1 MMRMHPLIL
10 HHQTILKSLALLVIF
25 FTSSADGS
33 TATDALIKKHQ
44 IPENKLSILLEDS
57 ESGERLININPNAS
71 RSPGS
76 VAKLFTAFAALDL
89 LGTDHQWKTDVF
101 IEGKIN
107 NQEAVDHLLIRG
119 GGDPSFSLEDLE
131 SLILEIRAKGIR
143 EIRDDI
149 YFDLS
154 FFRQRKKSTAQFDQ
168 SPLRPYN
175 TMHSSLIVNSNRIDL
190 LFNLNDET
198 GKPDITPLF
207 LPAGFKIQNNLSVGS
222 GNCRDFRSQVTFD
235 EKFRKQTLTILINGV
250 YPAQC
255 KSLDHDLA
263 ITRTEHYFFG
273 AFKKI
278 WLDSG
283 GIING
288 YYKKKNK
295 SDKHVLISEVFSDD
309 LSSAL
314 KLMIK
319 DSNNLTSRNI
329 FLSLPK
335 LSKRKELRN
344 SRKILYQSMKEND
357 IDWHFRN
364 IIDNGSGLS
373 RETRIKAKSV
383 MSLIQKI
390 DQGKKFSSIK
400 PMLPIS
406 GVDGT
411 LKNIYQ
417 SKSLRGQLRLK
428 TGTLNGVR
436 CLSGFITTKS
446 GKEYRFVFMHNNYD
460 AHDYELRS
468 FTTEL
473 LNMIVNESVT

>member
-1 MMRMHPLIL
+1 MHPLIL

-25 FTSSADGS
+25 FTNSADAS

-44 IPENKLSILLEDS
+44 VPESKLSILLEDS

-89 LGTDHQWKTDVF
+89 LGAGHQWKTDVF

-107 NQEAVDHLLIRG
+107 DQGVVDHLVIRG
-119 GGDPSFSLEDLE
+119 GGDPSFSVEDLE
-131 SLILEIRAKGIR
+131 SLILKIRAKGIR

-175 TMHSSLIVNSNRIDL
+175 TMHSSLIVNSNRLDL

-198 GKPDITPLF
+198 GKPDVMPLF
-207 LPAGFKIQNNLSVGS
+207 LPAGVKIENNLSVGS

-235 EKFRKQTLTILINGV
+235 EKFRNQTLTILINGV

-273 AFKKI
+273 VFKKI

-295 SDKHVLISEVFSDD
+295 SNKHVLIAEVFSDD

-319 DSNNLTSRNI
+319 DSDNLTSRNI

-364 IIDNGSGLS
+364 MIDNGSGLS

-390 DQGKKFSSIK
+390 DQGAKFSSIK

-436 CLSGFITTKS
+436 CLAGFITTKS

>member
-25 FTSSADGS
+25 FTNSADAS

-44 IPENKLSILLEDS
+44 VPESKLSILLEDS

-89 LGTDHQWKTDVF
+89 LGAGHQWKTDVF

-107 NQEAVDHLLIRG
+107 DQGAVDHLVIRG
-119 GGDPSFSLEDLE
+119 GGDPSFSVEDLE
-131 SLILEIRAKGIR
+131 SLILKIRAKGIR

-175 TMHSSLIVNSNRIDL
+175 TMHSSLIVNSNRLDL

-198 GKPDITPLF
+198 GKPDVTPLF
-207 LPAGFKIQNNLSVGS
+207 LPAGVKIENNLSVGS

-235 EKFRKQTLTILINGV
+235 EKFRNQTLTILINGV

-273 AFKKI
+273 VFKKI

-295 SDKHVLISEVFSDD
+295 SNKHVLIAEVFSDD

-319 DSNNLTSRNI
+319 DSDNLTSRNI

-364 IIDNGSGLS
+364 MIDNGSGLS

-390 DQGKKFSSIK
+390 DQGAKFSSIK

-417 SKSLRGQLRLK
+417 SKSLQGQLRLK
-428 TGTLNGVR
+428 TGTINGVR
-436 CLSGFITTKS
+436 CLAGFITTKS

>member
-1 MMRMHPLIL
+1 MHPLIL

-25 FTSSADGS
+25 FTNSADAS

-44 IPENKLSILLEDS
+44 VPESKLSILLEDS

-89 LGTDHQWKTDVF
+89 LGAGHQWKTDVF

-107 NQEAVDHLLIRG
+107 DQGVVDHLVIRG
-119 GGDPSFSLEDLE
+119 GGDPSFSVEDLE
-131 SLILEIRAKGIR
+131 SLILKIRAKGIR

-175 TMHSSLIVNSNRIDL
+175 TMHSSLIVNSNRLDL

-198 GKPDITPLF
+198 GKPDVMPLF
-207 LPAGFKIQNNLSVGS
+207 LPAGVKIENNLSVGS

-235 EKFRKQTLTILINGV
+235 EKFRNQTLTILINGV

-273 AFKKI
+273 VFKKI

-295 SDKHVLISEVFSDD
+295 SNKHVLIAEVFSDD

-319 DSNNLTSRNI
+319 DSDNLTSRNI

-344 SRKILYQSMKEND
+344 SRKILYQMMKEND

-364 IIDNGSGLS
+364 MIDNGSGLS

-390 DQGKKFSSIK
+390 DQGAKFSSIK

-436 CLSGFITTKS
+436 CLAGFITTKS

>member
-25 FTSSADGS
+25 FTNSADAS

-44 IPENKLSILLEDS
+44 VPESKLSILLEDS

-89 LGTDHQWKTDVF
+89 LGAGHQWKTDVF

-107 NQEAVDHLLIRG
+107 DQGAVDHLVIRG
-119 GGDPSFSLEDLE
+119 GGDPSFSVEDLQ
-131 SLILEIRAKGIR
+131 SLILKIRAKGIR

-149 YFDLS
+149 YFDQS

-175 TMHSSLIVNSNRIDL
+175 TMHSSLIVNSNRLDL
-190 LFNLNDET
+190 LFNLNDEA
-198 GKPDITPLF
+198 GKPDVTPLF
-207 LPAGFKIQNNLSVGS
+207 LPAGVKIENNLSVGS

-235 EKFRKQTLTILINGV
+235 EKFRNQTLTILINGV

-273 AFKKI
+273 VFKKI

-295 SDKHVLISEVFSDD
+295 SNKHLLIAEVFSDD

-319 DSNNLTSRNI
+319 DSDNLTSRNI

-364 IIDNGSGLS
+364 MIDNGSGLS

-390 DQGKKFSSIK
+390 DQGAKFSSIK

-436 CLSGFITTKS
+436 CLAGFITTKS

>member
-1 MMRMHPLIL
+1 MHPLIL

-25 FTSSADGS
+25 FTNSADAS

-44 IPENKLSILLEDS
+44 VPESKLSILLEDS

-89 LGTDHQWKTDVF
+89 LGAGHQWKTDVF

-107 NQEAVDHLLIRG
+107 DQGVVDHLVIRG
-119 GGDPSFSLEDLE
+119 GGDPSFSVEDLE
-131 SLILEIRAKGIR
+131 SLILKIRAKGIR

-175 TMHSSLIVNSNRIDL
+175 TMHSSLIVNSNRLDL

-198 GKPDITPLF
+198 GKPDVMPLF
-207 LPAGFKIQNNLSVGS
+207 LPAGVKIENNLSVGS

-235 EKFRKQTLTILINGV
+235 EKFRNQTLTILINGV

-273 AFKKI
+273 VFKKI

-295 SDKHVLISEVFSDD
+295 SNKHVLIAEVFSDD

-319 DSNNLTSRNI
+319 DSDNLTSRNI

-364 IIDNGSGLS
+364 MIDNGSGLS
-373 RETRIKAKSV
+373 RETRIKANSV

-390 DQGKKFSSIK
+390 DQGAKFSSIK

-436 CLSGFITTKS
+436 CLAGFITTKS

>member
-1 MMRMHPLIL
+1 MHPLIL

-25 FTSSADGS
+25 FTNCAYGS

-44 IPENKLSILLEDS
+44 VPESKLSILLEDS

-89 LGTDHQWKTDVF
+89 LGAGHQWKTDVF

-107 NQEAVDHLLIRG
+107 DQGAVDHLVIRG
-119 GGDPSFSLEDLE
+119 GGDPSFSVEDLQ
-131 SLILEIRAKGIR
+131 SLILKIRAKGIR

-149 YFDLS
+149 YFDQS

-175 TMHSSLIVNSNRIDL
+175 TMHSSLIVNSNRLDL

-198 GKPDITPLF
+198 GKPDVTPLF
-207 LPAGFKIQNNLSVGS
+207 LPAGVKIENNLSVGS

-235 EKFRKQTLTILINGV
+235 EKFRNQTLSILINGV

-273 AFKKI
+273 VFKKI

-295 SDKHVLISEVFSDD
+295 SNKHLLIAEVFSDD

-319 DSNNLTSRNI
+319 DSDNLTSRNI

-344 SRKILYQSMKEND
+344 SRKMLYQSMKEND
-357 IDWHFRN
+357 IDWHFRDM
-364 IIDNGSGLS
+364 IDNGSGLS
-373 RETRIKAKSV
+373 RRTRIKAKSV

-390 DQGKKFSSIK
+390 DQGAKFSSIK

-436 CLSGFITTKS
+436 CLAGFITTKS

>member
-1 MMRMHPLIL
+1 MHPLIL

-25 FTSSADGS
+25 FTHSADGS

-44 IPENKLSILLEDS
+44 VPESKLSILLEDS

-89 LGTDHQWKTDVF
+89 LGAGHQWKTDVF

-107 NQEAVDHLLIRG
+107 DQGAVDHLVIRG
-119 GGDPSFSLEDLE
+119 GGDPSFSVEDLE
-131 SLILEIRAKGIR
+131 SLILKIRAKGIR

-175 TMHSSLIVNSNRIDL
+175 TMHSSLIVNSNRLDL

-198 GKPDITPLF
+198 GKPDVTPLF
-207 LPAGFKIQNNLSVGS
+207 LPAGVKIENNLSVGS

-235 EKFRKQTLTILINGV
+235 EKFRNQTLTILINGV

-263 ITRTEHYFFG
+263 ITRTEHYFYG
-273 AFKKI
+273 VFKKI

-295 SDKHVLISEVFSDD
+295 SNKHVLIAEVFSDD

-319 DSNNLTSRNI
+319 DSDNLTSRNI

-344 SRKILYQSMKEND
+344 SRKILYQIMKEND
-357 IDWHFRN
+357 VDWHFRN
-364 IIDNGSGLS
+364 MIDNGSGLS

-390 DQGKKFSSIK
+390 DQGAKFSSIK

-436 CLSGFITTKS
+436 CLAGFITTKS

>member
-25 FTSSADGS
+25 FTNSADAS

-44 IPENKLSILLEDS
+44 VPESKLSILLEDS

-89 LGTDHQWKTDVF
+89 LGAGHQWKTDVF

-107 NQEAVDHLLIRG
+107 DQGVVDHLVIRG
-119 GGDPSFSLEDLE
+119 GGDPSFSVEDLE
-131 SLILEIRAKGIR
+131 SLILKIRAKGIR

-175 TMHSSLIVNSNRIDL
+175 TMHSSLIVNSNRLDL

-198 GKPDITPLF
+198 GKPDVMPLF
-207 LPAGFKIQNNLSVGS
+207 LPAGVKIENNLSVGS

-235 EKFRKQTLTILINGV
+235 EKFRNQTLTILINGV

-273 AFKKI
+273 VFKKI

-295 SDKHVLISEVFSDD
+295 SNKHVLIAEVFSDD

-319 DSNNLTSRNI
+319 DSDNLTSRNI

-364 IIDNGSGLS
+364 MIDNGSGLS

-390 DQGKKFSSIK
+390 DQGAKFSSIK

-436 CLSGFITTKS
+436 CLAGFITTKS

>member
-25 FTSSADGS
+25 FTNSADAS

-44 IPENKLSILLEDS
+44 VPESKLSILLEDS

-89 LGTDHQWKTDVF
+89 LGAGHQWKTDVF

-107 NQEAVDHLLIRG
+107 DQGAVDHLVIRG
-119 GGDPSFSLEDLE
+119 GGDPSFSVEDLE
-131 SLILEIRAKGIR
+131 SLILKIRAKGIR

-175 TMHSSLIVNSNRIDL
+175 TMHSSLIVNSNRLDL

-198 GKPDITPLF
+198 GKPDVMPLF
-207 LPAGFKIQNNLSVGS
+207 LPAGVKIENNLSVGS

-235 EKFRKQTLTILINGV
+235 EKFRNQTLTILINGV

-273 AFKKI
+273 VFKKI

-295 SDKHVLISEVFSDD
+295 SNKHVLIAEVFSDD

-319 DSNNLTSRNI
+319 DSDNLTSRNI

-364 IIDNGSGLS
+364 MIDNGSGLS

-390 DQGKKFSSIK
+390 DQGAKFSSIK

-436 CLSGFITTKS
+436 CLAGFITTKS

>member
-10 HHQTILKSLALLVIF
+10 HRQTILKSLALLVIF

-33 TATDALIKKHQ
+33 TATDALIKKYQ

-89 LGTDHQWKTDVF
+89 LGADHQWKTDVF

-295 SDKHVLISEVFSDD
+295 SNKHVLISEVFSDD

-364 IIDNGSGLS
+364 MIDNGSGLS